1 MSGEKPN
8 PAKIW
13 PLGVFVEFSFIRFGW
28 KKKSR
33 SFSLYVPPV
42 RRCSSCAA
50 GTSAVRSI
58 VLKTAGKLRKD
69 ALDKGATRATK
80 AAKRV
85 GWIIVTVRVPIV
97 IAREYAVQ
105 A

>member
-8 PAKIW
+8 PAKIG

-28 KKKSR
+28 RKKPR
-33 SFSLYVPPV
+33 SFSLFVPPV
-42 RRCSSCAA
+42 RRCSSYAV
-50 GTSAVRSI
+50 GTFAVRSI
-58 VLKTAGKLRKD
+58 APKIADKLQ
-69 ALDKGATRATK
+69 KGARARCATRATS

-85 GWIIVTVRVPIV
+85 GLIIVIDRAHIV
-97 IAREYAVQ
+97 IVRENVVQ